1 MFLWWRGGV
10 FVLVFLWGFCFVF
23 VVVFLWWCFCGG
35 VAVTNLLTWHGHW
48 HKTQKEIELNHKRD
62 EKGRKIFKIPAI
74 WWVKHLCQTSVHF
87 VTLSKQNRKAKG
99 LQLVKLESDTRIQ
112 AWKLIIRWVLLSQ
125 TQHLSF
131 GILHEHQG
139 KVILVVAKRRPT
151 KVWRCR
157 GLQCGRLNAKRC
169 PIDNMEVFDIFC
181 ANCNFNLKIDR
192 KLNPDRRRFP
202 QRHSLLA
209 GDQPCVPQAA
219 RASANRKARDHADA
233 ALLSMERELF
243 LHKALYSWTLP
254 PPSNIDYVWTRVS
267 LSFFLQ

>member
-1 MFLWWRGGV
+1 MSQTPLSDISA
-10 FVLVFLWGFCFVF
+10 FC
-23 VVVFLWWCFCGG
+23 
-35 VAVTNLLTWHGHW
+35 NP
-48 HKTQKEIELNHKRD
+48 K
-62 EKGRKIFKIPAI
+62 
-74 WWVKHLCQTSVHF
+74 QTK
-87 VTLSKQNRKAKG
+87 SKSQRLAAG
-99 LQLVKLESDTRIQ
+99 ETGIRYADPSLEM
-112 AWKLIIRWVLLSQ
+112 IIRWVLLSQ

-157 GLQCGRLNAKRC
+157 GLQCGKLNAKRC

-233 ALLSMERELF
+233 ALCQWNESYSCIKHCIHEHCHRPRISTMFEQEFHFPFFYSKLF
-243 LHKALYSWTLP
+243 RKWHASRPSFTISWFTIEFVSASSTKPHSLHIHIYIYAYLQGNRLLFSLY
-254 PPSNIDYVWTRVS
+254 IDFTFTFIDMQIASSRT
-267 LSFFLQ
+267 